1 MGRVETAG
9 SGSVGGVTGGLFA
22 VADFRRLWCVGLA
35 LFTVRWLE
43 MIAFGVFT
51 YAATG
56 SAFIVSMVTMLRLLP
71 MGLFGAFIGALAER
85 VERRTALLGV
95 VTLLLAGEAA
105 LAVSAMTGH
114 LAVWQIA
121 LASFINGCGWAAD
134 NPIRRVMIGQAAGAE
149 RMNIAMSIDVGA
161 NNASRMLG
169 PTVGGALL
177 AAIGIQGALMLG
189 VVLYGAALAI
199 LLRLGQRNPP
209 AVPQTAR
216 VLATIREGLVF
227 AWRDARL
234 RGILWVTVVY
244 NLFGWPFTGMIPVI
258 GRDSLDLG
266 PQGVGI
272 LASMDGI
279 GAFCG
284 ALFMARWSRAENFRL
299 AYVGGCIVYL
309 AAIAAFALSPG
320 FWLASASLFLTGF
333 FGTGYTVMQA
343 TLTYRAAP
351 PAMKSRMLGV
361 LSVCIGL
368 GPIGFLLLGGL
379 AEVMG
384 APWATA
390 LCALAGVVVLATT
403 GRVWRA
409 I

>member
-1 MGRVETAG
+1 MNETAL
-9 SGSVGGVTGGLFA
+9 SPVSVLA
-22 VADFRRLWCVGLA
+22 ASDNFRRIWIVGLV

-51 YAATG
+51 YAETN
-56 SAFIVSMVTMLRLLP
+56 SAFVVAMVTMLRLLP
-71 MGLFGAFIGALAER
+71 MAVFGAFIGAFAER
-85 VERRTALLGV
+85 MERRTALLAV
-95 VTLLLAGEAA
+95 LVLLLAGEAA

-114 LAVWQIA
+114 LAVWQVA
-121 LASFINGCGWAAD
+121 LASFVNGIGWAAD
-134 NPIRRVMIGQAAGAE
+134 NPIRRVMIGQAAGAG
-149 RMNIAMSIDVGA
+149 RMNEAMSIDVGA
-161 NNASRMLG
+161 NNASRALG

-177 AAIGIQGALMLG
+177 AWIGMQGALVLG
-189 VVLYGAALAI
+189 TALYVAALVVLLG
-199 LLRLGQRNPP
+199 LGQRNPA
-209 AVPQTAR
+209 AVSHRQR
-216 VLATIREGLVF
+216 VWATIREGVAF
-227 AWRDARL
+227 AAGDAGL

-244 NLFGWPFTGMIPVI
+244 NLFGWPFTSMIPVI

-279 GAFCG
+279 GAFAG
-284 ALFMARWSRAENFRL
+284 ALFMARWSREANFRL
-299 AYVGGCIVYL
+299 AYVGGCMVYM
-309 AAIAAFALSPG
+309 AAIAGFALSPG
-320 FWLASASLFLTGF
+320 FVAASIALFLTGF

-343 TLTYRAAP
+343 TLTYHAAP
-351 PAMKSRMLGV
+351 LAMKSRMLGV

-379 AEVMG
+379 AELIG

-390 LCALAGVVVLATT
+390 LCALAGVAVLALT

>member
-1 MGRVETAG
+1 MSQT
-9 SGSVGGVTGGLFA
+9 SGARALFGIA
-22 VADFRRLWCVGLA
+22 SFRQLWTVGLI

-56 SAFIVSMVTMLRLLP
+56 SAFVVSMVTMLRLLP
-71 MGLFGAFIGALAER
+71 MGLFGAFVGAYAER
-85 VERRTALLGV
+85 VERRTALIV
-95 VTLLLAGEAA
+95 VVGLLLLGEAA
-105 LAVSAMTGH
+105 LAASAMAGH

-177 AAIGIQGALMLG
+177 AGIGIEGALVLG
-189 VVLYGAALAI
+189 AALYVGALAI
-199 LLRLGQRNPP
+199 LLRLGLRNMSGS
-209 AVPQTAR
+209 AQTAR
-216 VLATIREGLVF
+216 VLATIREGVSF
-227 AWRDARL
+227 AWGDPKL

-266 PQGVGI
+266 PQGIGI

-284 ALFMARWSRAENFRL
+284 ALFMARWSRAENFR
-299 AYVGGCIVYL
+299 ASYVGGCVMYM

-351 PAMKSRMLGV
+351 AAMKSRMLGV

-368 GPIGFLLLGGL
+368 GPIGFLLLGVL
-379 AEVMG
+379 AEAIG
-384 APWATA
+384 APVATA
-390 LCALAGVVVLATT
+390 LCASAGVATLAFT
-403 GRVWRA
+403 RRIWRQ

>member
-1 MGRVETAG
+1 MTPTPGPR
-9 SGSVGGVTGGLFA
+9 SLFA
-22 VADFRRLWCVGLA
+22 VPDFRRIWTVGLV

-43 MIAFGVFT
+43 MIAFGVYT
-51 YAATG
+51 YAETD
-56 SAFIVSMVTMLRLLP
+56 SAFIVAMVTMLRLLP
-71 MGLFGAFIGALAER
+71 MALFGAFIGAYAER
-85 VERRTALLGV
+85 MERRTALLIVLGM
-95 VTLLLAGEAA
+95 LLLGETA
-105 LAVSAMTGH
+105 LAISALSGH
-114 LAVWQIA
+114 LTVWQVA
-121 LASFINGCGWAAD
+121 LATFINGIGWAAD
-134 NPIRRVMIGQAAGAE
+134 NPIRRVMIGQAAGLE

-161 NNASRMLG
+161 NNASRALG

-177 AAIGIQGALMLG
+177 AWIGMEGALALG
-189 VVLYGAALAI
+189 TVLYCVALAV

-209 AVPQTAR
+209 ASTRPGR
-216 VLATIREGLVF
+216 VWTTIREGIAF
-227 AWRDARL
+227 AAQNPAL

-266 PQGVGI
+266 PQGVGL

-279 GAFCG
+279 GAFAG
-284 ALFMARWSRAENFRL
+284 ALCMARWSRAGNFRL
-299 AYVGGCIVYL
+299 SYVGGCMIYM

-320 FWLASASLFLTGF
+320 FISASLALFLTGF

-368 GPIGFLLLGGL
+368 GPIGFVVLGVL
-379 AEVMG
+379 ADHIG
-384 APWATA
+384 APHATA
-390 LCALAGVVVLATT
+390 LCAAAGVLVLALT
-403 GRVWRA
+403 GRIWRA

>member
-1 MGRVETAG
+1 MTPPPGPR
-9 SGSVGGVTGGLFA
+9 SLFA
-22 VADFRRLWCVGLA
+22 VPDFRRIWTVGLV

-43 MIAFGVFT
+43 MIAFGVYT
-51 YAATG
+51 YAETN
-56 SAFIVSMVTMLRLLP
+56 SAFIVAMVTMLRLLP
-71 MGLFGAFIGALAER
+71 MALFGAFIGAYAER
-85 VERRTALLGV
+85 MERRTALLLVLGM
-95 VTLLLAGEAA
+95 LLLGETA
-105 LAVSAMTGH
+105 LAISALTGH
-114 LAVWQIA
+114 LTVWQVA
-121 LASFINGCGWAAD
+121 LATFINGIGWAAD
-134 NPIRRVMIGQAAGAE
+134 NPIRRVMIGQAAGIE

-161 NNASRMLG
+161 NNASRALG

-177 AAIGIQGALMLG
+177 AWIGMEGALALG
-189 VVLYGAALAI
+189 TILYCAALAV

-209 AVPQTAR
+209 AGTRPGR
-216 VLATIREGLVF
+216 VLTTIREGIAF
-227 AWRDARL
+227 AAQNPAL
-234 RGILWVTVVY
+234 RGILWVTIVY

-284 ALFMARWSRAENFRL
+284 ALFMARWSRQSNFRL

-309 AAIAAFALSPG
+309 AAIAGFALSPG

-351 PAMKSRMLGV
+351 PEMKSRMLGV
-361 LSVCIGL
+361 LSLCIGL

-390 LCALAGVVVLATT
+390 LCALAGVAVLATT

>member
-1 MGRVETAG
+1 MSQT
-9 SGSVGGVTGGLFA
+9 SGARALFRIA
-22 VADFRRLWCVGLA
+22 SFRQLWTVGLI

-56 SAFIVSMVTMLRLLP
+56 SAFVVSMVTMLRLLP
-71 MGLFGAFIGALAER
+71 MGLFGAFVGAYAER
-85 VERRTALLGV
+85 VERRTALIV
-95 VTLLLAGEAA
+95 VVGLLLLGEAA
-105 LAVSAMTGH
+105 LAASAMAGH

-177 AAIGIQGALMLG
+177 AGIGIEGALVLG
-189 VVLYGAALAI
+189 AALYVGALAI
-199 LLRLGQRNPP
+199 LLRLGLRNMSGS
-209 AVPQTAR
+209 AQTAR
-216 VLATIREGLVF
+216 VLATIREGVSF
-227 AWRDARL
+227 AWGDPKL

-266 PQGVGI
+266 PQGIGI

-284 ALFMARWSRAENFRL
+284 ALFMTRWSRAENFR
-299 AYVGGCIVYL
+299 ASYVGGCVMYM

-351 PAMKSRMLGV
+351 AAMKSRMLGV

-368 GPIGFLLLGGL
+368 GPIGFLLLGVL
-379 AEVMG
+379 AEAIG
-384 APWATA
+384 APVATA
-390 LCALAGVVVLATT
+390 LCASAGVATLAFT
-403 GRVWRA
+403 RRIWRQ

>member
-1 MGRVETAG
+1 MNEAAISPVRALAA
-9 SGSVGGVTGGLFA
+9 S
-22 VADFRRLWCVGLA
+22 DNFRRIWIVGLV

-51 YAATG
+51 YAETN

-71 MGLFGAFIGALAER
+71 MAVFGAFIGAFAER
-85 VERRTALLGV
+85 MERRTALLAVLG
-95 VTLLLAGEAA
+95 LLLAGEVA

-114 LAVWQIA
+114 LAVWQVA
-121 LASFINGCGWAAD
+121 LASFVNGIGWAAD

-149 RMNIAMSIDVGA
+149 RMNVAMSIDVGA
-161 NNASRMLG
+161 NNASRALG

-177 AAIGIQGALMLG
+177 AWIGMQGALVLG
-189 VVLYGAALAI
+189 TALYVVALAV
-199 LLRLGQRNPP
+199 LLGSGQRNP
-209 AVPQTAR
+209 AVVAHTAR
-216 VLATIREGLVF
+216 VWATIREGAAF
-227 AWRDARL
+227 AWGDAKL

-279 GAFCG
+279 GAFAG
-284 ALFMARWSRAENFRL
+284 ALFMARWSRERNFQL
-299 AYVGGCIVYL
+299 AYVGGCMIYM
-309 AAIAAFALSPG
+309 AAIAGFALSPG
-320 FWLASASLFLTGF
+320 FWLASAALFLTGF

-351 PAMKSRMLGV
+351 LAMKSRMLGV

-379 AEVMG
+379 AEAIG

-390 LCALAGVVVLATT
+390 LCALAGVAVLALT
-403 GRVWRA
+403 GRVWRV